1 MQVIDNKKTYDYKFT
16 IIMSIYN
23 VEDYLREAVDSI
35 INQNIGFE
43 ENVQLI
49 LVNDGS
55 PDNSEEICLEYQEKY
70 PNNVLYVKKENGGLA
85 SAKNFGLKYRKGK
98 YVNFFD
104 PDDILSS
111 NTLTEVDKFF
121 ERNYNIIPYVAIPLY
136 FFEAQTGLH
145 GKYKFLGNTNRIVNL
160 DAEPYNFTLSSA
172 SAFYKTEIFDNIEF
186 DEDMTMSEDVLLNF
200 NILKDYHCFGYVCQG
215 KVRYNYRKREE
226 AYSIVDLYAEDKNNF
241 YILLKIWNKVT
252 NNEKKIPSYVKE
264 YFLYESRSRLR
275 EISST
280 IFEDKEEYEKLLEE
294 YRKIIDKIGVQHIAQ
309 VSRMLPSKNSRYIY
323 LSNILREDKTFDL
336 SKNGFFQKDGFN
348 IFPLSNLEVRIAD
361 IQFLKKKI
369 RFEVLFWD
377 YNNKDI
383 ELFVKNTKGK
393 IYKWKDIKCI
403 TCPYDQKYGE
413 FVICP
418 TTVAVFEIP
427 YKRTKFGFYI
437 LDKNTGLEYLIK
449 KIDVTRK
456 SKLVLRDREIRIF
469 HGDYGIKHNGDE
481 IAVKCF
487 KTPGKEYNIKS
498 YRHIKEKYGYKAFFR
513 LLNRRKKKYILI
525 NDRPQKAGD
534 NGEAVFK
541 YINKNEKA
549 LAKKTYFVISNKCED
564 YKRLKKYGK
573 VVKINSIRHK
583 YMFLN
588 AKAIIS
594 SHNHPLF
601 FNAFELDKLK
611 YYQDMFNYKF
621 VWLQHGIIEKDVSKG
636 ANRYT
641 GGYDYMVVSTE
652 GERDEVA
659 QDKYLIYDKN
669 RIILN
674 GLPRYDYLKNNP
686 ENIITIAPTWRDF
699 LSGAISETGFHETK
713 RGFEDSE
720 YYKRYSG
727 ILESKKIHKL
737 LEEKNYKLNFLLH
750 PGMAG
755 YEECFEKFETDRI
768 NIIKA
773 EEVNYQKVFE
783 KSKLLITDYSSVAF
797 DFAYLK
803 KPIIYYQFDKEQ
815 FFTKHYRPGYFEYE
829 RDGLG
834 SVVYGEDE
842 IIDKIEYYFNND
854 FKLEDEYISRIDK
867 TYKYHDKNNCKRLI
881 DFLLKHKVIKR

>member
-35 INQNIGFE
+35 INQDMGFE

-70 PNNVLYVKKENGGLA
+70 PENIIYVKKERGGVA
-85 SAKNFGLKYRKGK
+85 SAKNLGLKYRKGK
-98 YVNFFD
+98 YINFCD
-104 PDDILSS
+104 PDDILSL
-111 NTLTEVDKFF
+111 NVLTEVYKFF
-121 ERNYNIIPYVAIPLY
+121 ERNYNVIPYVSIPLY
-136 FFEAQTGLH
+136 LFEMQKGLH
-145 GKYKFLGNTNRIVNL
+145 GKYKFFGNKNRIVNL

-186 DEDMTMSEDVLLNF
+186 DEDMTISEDVLLNLQV
-200 NILKDYHCFGYVCQG
+200 LKNYHCFGYVCQG
-215 KVRYNYRKREE
+215 RVKYNYRKREK
-226 AYSIVDLYAEDKNNF
+226 ASSLVDLYAEDKNNF
-241 YILLKIWNKVT
+241 YILLKIWNEITKG
-252 NNEKKIPSYVKE
+252 EKEIPSYVKE

-280 IFEDKEEYEKLLEE
+280 IFEDKEEYENLLEE
-294 YRKIIDKIGVQHIAQ
+294 YRKIIDKIGVKHIAQ
-309 VSRMLPSKNSRYIY
+309 ESRMLPSKNAKYLY
-323 LSNILREDKTFDL
+323 LSNILKENKAFDL
-336 SKNGFFQKDGFN
+336 SLNGFFVKEKIN
-348 IFPLSNLEVRIAD
+348 VFPISNLEMRIAD
-361 IQFLKKKI
+361 IQFLKEKI

-377 YNNKDI
+377 YNNEDI
-383 ELFVKNTKGK
+383 ELFARNTKGK
-393 IYKWKDIKCI
+393 VYKWKNIKRI
-403 TCPYDQKYGE
+403 NCPYDQKYGE
-413 FVICP
+413 FIICP

-456 SKLVLRDREIRIF
+456 SKLVLMDREIRIF

-487 KTPGKEYNIKS
+487 KTPGREYNVKS
-498 YRHIKEKYGYKAFFR
+498 YKHIKERYGYRAIFR

-573 VVKINSIRHK
+573 VVKLNSFKHK

-588 AKAIIS
+588 SKAVIS
-594 SHNHPLF
+594 SHTHPLF
-601 FNAFELDKLK
+601 FNAFNLNELK
-611 YYQDMFNYKF
+611 YYQDMFNHKF
-621 VWLQHGIIEKDVSKG
+621 VWLQHGIIEKDVSRG

-659 QDKYLIYDKN
+659 QDKYLIQDKN

-674 GLPRYDYLKNNP
+674 GLPRYDYLKDNP

-699 LSGAISETGFHETK
+699 LSGAISATGFHEIK
-713 RGFEDSE
+713 LGFEDSE
-720 YYKRYSG
+720 YYERYSK
-727 ILESKKIHKL
+727 ILENKEIHKL

-755 YEECFEKFETDRI
+755 YEECFEKFATDRI

-773 EEVNYQKVFE
+773 EDVNYQKIFE

-815 FFTKHYRPGYFEYE
+815 FFTKHYKPGHFEYE

-842 IIDKIEYYFNND
+842 IIDKIKYYFNND
-854 FKLEDEYISRIDK
+854 FKLEDEYLERIDR

-881 DFLLKHKVIKR
+881 EYLKKRKVLK